1 MELIILLIIG
11 LAGGLVAGLMGV
23 GGGIIFTPVLF
34 VLFDEAGVE
43 NSVQWSVA
51 SGLLC
56 TWFAATSS
64 TIRQYLQ
71 KNIYWSEG
79 IKLGILGAIGI
90 TLGKLVL
97 TSTYYNRE
105 QFVVFFSFI
114 LFYAAYM
121 MFRRGKDTSKES
133 EREFELLGFPQLL
146 VTGGFGGFIASIAG
160 VGGGG
165 IMVPIMNL
173 FYKQPFR
180 KAVSVS
186 QLGMAILISSGLV
199 QLALIQVNT
208 PGLTDFTIGFVDFG
222 AALPLAIGGLLG
234 GFGGAYLNHKI
245 NRKYLQWGFALLA
258 VVMAGR
264 LLWGVFG

>member
-1 MELIILLIIG
+1 
-11 LAGGLVAGLMGV
+11 MGV

-64 TIRQYLQ
+64 AVRQYVQ
-71 KNIYWSEG
+71 NNIFWAEG
-79 IKLGILGAIGI
+79 IKLGVLGAIGI
-90 TLGKLVL
+90 TLGKQLL
-97 TSTYYNRE
+97 TSPYYNQE
-105 QFVVFFSFI
+105 QFVVFFSLI

-121 MFRRGKDTSKES
+121 MFSRGKDTSKEVD
-133 EREFELLGFPQLL
+133 RGFSMLKLRQLL
-146 VTGGFGGFIASIAG
+146 VTGGFGGFIASLAG

-186 QLGMAILISSGLV
+186 QLGMSILILSGLV
-199 QLALIQVNT
+199 QLALIQVDT
-208 PGLTDFTIGFVDFG
+208 PGLTEFTLGFVDFG
-222 AALPLAIGGLLG
+222 AALPLASGGLIG
-234 GFGGAYLNHKI
+234 GFGGAFLNHKI
-245 NRKYLQWGFALLA
+245 KRKYLQWGFALLA